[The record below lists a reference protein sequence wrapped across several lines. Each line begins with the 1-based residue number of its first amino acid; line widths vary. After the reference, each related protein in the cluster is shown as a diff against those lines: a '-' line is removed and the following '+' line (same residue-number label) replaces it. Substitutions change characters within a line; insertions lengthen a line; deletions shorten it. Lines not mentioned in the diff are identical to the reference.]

1 MHNQIVLLVDEGT
14 ETGLKFVTALKAILA
29 MKPKAI
35 YIAVPILPSDVLE
48 FLEPFA
54 DSIFFLHKIDD
65 YVETSLY
72 YEELEKIGEE
82 RIEKILGEKSEI

>member
-1 MHNQIVLLVDEGT
+1 
-14 ETGLKFVTALKAILA
+14 
-29 MKPKAI
+29 
-35 YIAVPILPSDVLE
+35 LE

-54 DSIFFLHKIDD
+54 DSIFFLYKIDD